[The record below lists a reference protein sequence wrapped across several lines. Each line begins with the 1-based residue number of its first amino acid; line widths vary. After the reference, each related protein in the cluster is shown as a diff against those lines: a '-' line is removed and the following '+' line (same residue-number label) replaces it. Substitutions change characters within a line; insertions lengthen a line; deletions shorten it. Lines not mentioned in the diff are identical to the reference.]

1 MFERYTE
8 KARRVIFFARYE
20 ASQFGSPY
28 IETEH
33 LLLGLLRE
41 DKALTNRFLRSH
53 ASVESIRKQI
63 EGHTTIREKVSTSV
77 DLPLSNECK
86 RVLAYAAEEA
96 ERLSHK
102 HIGTEHLLLGLL
114 REEKCFAAEILTE
127 RGLRLPMI
135 REELQKTTQEKVP
148 TQQSSK
154 GQRGEQSM
162 LAEFSRDLTQ
172 SAMDQQLDPLVGRD
186 SEVERV
192 IQILCRRTK
201 NNPVLI
207 GEPGVG
213 KTAIVE
219 GLAQKIADGEVP
231 SFLADKRVLA
241 LDLSL
246 IVAGTKYRGQFEE
259 RLKTIMKELMESQN
273 SIVFIDELHTL
284 VGAGSAEG
292 SLDAAN
298 ILKPAL
304 SRGEIQCIG
313 ATTPAEYRKSIEKD
327 RSLERRF
334 QAVKVPPP
342 TEEDA
347 IKIING
353 IKDKYEKFHAVSYTD
368 EAINFSV
375 SHSSRYIPDR
385 FLPDKAIDLIDEAG
399 ARVKLRQ
406 TSLPEELTEVQ
417 KRIKFI
423 VHRMENAIANHEF
436 EKARFYSDEERKE
449 RENLRALRDKYHLDD
464 SSAGIVTREDIEDV
478 VSRWTGVPITSIKE
492 EETQKLLRVEEELHK
507 RVISQDKAISALA
520 RAIRRS
526 RAGLKNPARPIG
538 SFLFLG
544 PTGVGKTEMART
556 LAQFLFGSEKSLI
569 RFDMSEFME
578 KHSVSKLIGSPPG
591 YVGYEEGGQL
601 TERVKRSPYSVVLLD
616 ENEKAHPDVFN
627 LLLQVFE
634 DGQLTDGL
642 GNTVDF
648 KNTIIVMTSNIGAK
662 HLQKREGLGFQ
673 SGKEDMILDKMEE
686 LVKGEVKR
694 IFNPEFLNRLDET
707 IIFTSLSTSDLMQIM
722 ELLVQQLNT
731 NLVHKSITLSV
742 TDDAKRWILEKT
754 SSERNYGARP
764 LRRALQRFVE
774 DPLSEALIAGGI
786 AQRPAFLEV
795 YMENN
800 QLFYRSISA
809 DGSADGEDKTAGLA
823 LTAV

>member
-20 ASQFGSPY
+20 ASQFGSPF

-53 ASVESIRKQI
+53 TSIESIRKQI
-63 EGHTTIREKVSTSV
+63 EGRTPIREKVSTSV
-77 DLPLSNECK
+77 DLPLSQECK

-96 ERLSHK
+96 ERLTHK

-114 REEKCFAAEILTE
+114 REDKSFAAEILHE
-127 RGLRLPMI
+127 RGLRLSTL
-135 REELQKTTQEKVP
+135 REELSRVQNDKTATARPKE
-148 TQQSSK
+148 TSLL
-154 GQRGEQSM
+154 G
-162 LAEFSRDLTQ
+162 EFSRDLTQ
-172 SAMDQQLDPLVGRD
+172 AAMENQLDPLIGR
-186 SEVERV
+186 EAELERV

-219 GLAQKIADGEVP
+219 GLAQRIADGDVP
-231 SFLADKRVLA
+231 SFLTEKRILA

-259 RLKTIMKELMESQN
+259 RLKTIMKELMEAQN
-273 SIVFIDELHTL
+273 AIIFIDELHTL

-342 TEEDA
+342 SEGEG
-347 IKIING
+347 IKILFG
-353 IKDKYEKFHAVSYTD
+353 IKDRYEKFHAVTYTD
-368 EAINFSV
+368 EALNGAV
-375 SHSSRYIPDR
+375 YHSNRYIPDR
-385 FLPDKAIDLIDEAG
+385 FLPDKAVDLIDEAG

-406 TSLPEELTEVQ
+406 SSLPEEMIDVQ
-417 KRIKFI
+417 KRIKFV

-449 RENLRALRDKYHLDD
+449 RENLRLLREKYNIDET
-464 SSAGIVTREDIEDV
+464 AMGVVTQEDIEEV
-478 VSRWTGVPITSIKE
+478 VARWTGVPVTAIKE
-492 EETQKLLRVEEELHK
+492 EESAKLLRMEEELHK
-507 RVISQDKAISALA
+507 RIISQDRAISALA

-526 RAGLKNPARPIG
+526 RAGLKLPGRPVG

-544 PTGVGKTEMART
+544 PTGVGKTEMARS
-556 LAQFLFGSEKSLI
+556 LAAFLFGSERSLV

-601 TERVKRSPYSVVLLD
+601 TERVRRAPYSVILLD
-616 ENEKAHPDVFN
+616 EIEKAHPDVFN
-627 LLLQVFE
+627 ILLQVFE

-648 KNTIIVMTSNIGAK
+648 KNTIIIMTSNIGARFLERRS
-662 HLQKREGLGFQ
+662 HMGFQ
-673 SGKEDMILDKMEE
+673 SGAEGATEKKAEE
-686 LVKGEVKR
+686 LVMSEVKR
-694 IFNPEFLNRLDET
+694 LFNPEFLNRLDET
-707 IIFTSLSTSDLMQIM
+707 IVFNALTDNDLVQILD
-722 ELLVQQLNT
+722 LLVGQMNQ
-731 NLVHKSITLSV
+731 NLVQKNISLTLSPE
-742 TDDAKRWILEKT
+742 AARWILDKT
-754 SSERNYGARP
+754 CADRSYGARP
-764 LRRALQRFVE
+764 LRRALQKYVE
-774 DPLSEALIAGGI
+774 DPLSEALIQGEI
-786 AQRPAFLEV
+786 HPPAVLEV
-795 YMENN
+795 IVENEA
-800 QLFYRSISA
+800 LYYRSVN
-809 DGSADGEDKTAGLA
+809 DKLVGATPLSH
-823 LTAV
+823 

>member
-41 DKALTNRFLRSH
+41 DKALANRFLRSH
-53 ASVESIRKQI
+53 AAVESIRKQI

-77 DLPLSNECK
+77 DLPLSHECK
-86 RVLAYAAEEA
+86 RVLAYGAEEA
-96 ERLSHK
+96 ERLGHK

-114 REEKCFAAEILTE
+114 REEKCFAAEILHE
-127 RGLRLPMI
+127 RGLRLSTI
-135 REELQKTTQEKVP
+135 REELARTSQEEARP
-148 TQQSSK
+148 
-154 GQRGEQSM
+154 QRQREFS
-162 LAEFSRDLTQ
+162 LLSEFSRDLTQ
-172 SAMDQQLDPLVGRD
+172 AAMDNQLDPLVGRE
-186 SEVERV
+186 SELERV
-192 IQILCRRTK
+192 LQILCRRTK

-207 GEPGVG
+207 GEAGVG

-219 GLAQKIADGEVP
+219 GLSQRIADGEVP
-231 SFLADKRVLA
+231 SFLADKRILA

-259 RLKTIMKELMESQN
+259 RLKTMMKELMESQN
-273 SIVFIDELHTL
+273 AIIFIDELHTL

-342 TEEDA
+342 NETDA
-347 IKIING
+347 VKILFG
-353 IKDKYEKFHAVSYTD
+353 IKERYEKFHAVTYTD
-368 EAINFSV
+368 DAINFSV

-423 VHRMENAIANHEF
+423 VHRMENAIAAHEF
-436 EKARFYSDEERKE
+436 EKARFYSEEERKE
-449 RENLRALRDKYHLDD
+449 KENLRGLRERYKLDD
-464 SSAGIVTREDIEDV
+464 ASTGIVTREDIEDV
-478 VSRWTGVPITSIKE
+478 VSRWTGVPIASIKE
-492 EETQKLLRVEEELHK
+492 EESQKLLRIEEELHR
-507 RVISQDKAISALA
+507 RVISQEKAISALA

-526 RAGLKNPARPIG
+526 RAGLKSPKRPAG

-544 PTGVGKTEMART
+544 PTGVGKTEVARA
-556 LAQFLFGSEKSLI
+556 LAGFLFGSEKSLV
-569 RFDMSEFME
+569 RFDMSEYME

-601 TERVKRSPYSVVLLD
+601 TERVKRNPYSIILLD
-616 ENEKAHPDVFN
+616 EIEKAHPDIYN
-627 LLLQVFE
+627 ILLQVFE

-642 GNTVDF
+642 GNQVDF
-648 KNTIIVMTSNIGAK
+648 KNTIIIMTSNLGAR
-662 HLQKREGLGFQ
+662 LMQKKTGLGFTEA
-673 SGKEDMILDKMEE
+673 GTEKKTEE
-686 LVKGEVKR
+686 QVMAEVKKV
-694 IFNPEFLNRLDET
+694 FNPEFLNRLDE
-707 IIFTSLSTSDLMQIM
+707 IILFNALTDNDLLCIID
-722 ELLVQQLNT
+722 LLVSQLNET
-731 NLVHKSITLSV
+731 LVHRQVTLIM
-742 TDDAKRWILEKT
+742 TAEARKWLLDKT
-754 SSERNYGARP
+754 GDRNYGARP
-764 LRRALQRFVE
+764 LRRAIQKYIE
-774 DPLSEALIAGGI
+774 DPLSETLIQGKLS
-786 AQRPAFLEV
+786 RPATLEV
-795 YMENN
+795 YK
-800 QLFYRSISA
+800 
-809 DGSADGEDKTAGLA
+809 DGDALAFRPLAEAGP
-823 LTAV
+823 VV